1 MKIRIP
7 KDCDNAPK
15 RRIVKD
21 FIISIFQ
28 SDWQTAEQ
36 MLESNFKLTSI
47 GKNTIEDIES
57 LKKHFSSISKIEE
70 LIVNEILSHGK
81 LGACNGQIKLKDQII
96 YFAYFFEFKS
106 AGKNTIFEITEYQ
119 I

>member
-15 RRIVKD
+15 RRIIKD
-21 FIISIFQ
+21 FILLIFQ
-28 SDWQTAEQ
+28 NEWQNVEQ
-36 MLESNFKLTSI
+36 MLESNFKLTII

-57 LKKHFSSISKIEE
+57 LKKHFSRIPKIEE
-70 LIVNEILSHGK
+70 LIIDEILSHGK
-81 LGACNGQIKLKDQII
+81 LGACNGQIKLKKQII